1 MVVKITC
8 VVASLAC
15 LSAPA
20 LAQEEPKAPYTLSA
34 NVFLVS
40 DYFFRGITQTW
51 GKPAI
56 QGGFDFVHESGVYLG
71 TWASNVSGN
80 QFANGSLEWDFYG
93 GYNYKATDDITVGAG
108 LLYYYYPGAN
118 YDQAAVPG
126 ADQTFNTLEVN
137 VSATYKWV
145 TAKVSYALTDY
156 FGANAKTGFRGD
168 TDGTIYPELNVSYP
182 LPFAEGL
189 FLIGHVGYTDYES
202 ELAAPN
208 VNGETDPSYADWKI
222 GLSYAW
228 KDGWTFGAYYVDT
241 SNENYYENTASFANG
256 QIKDLGGAG
265 GYVTVGRTF

>member
-1 MVVKITC
+1 MIRRISWLA
-8 VVASLAC
+8 ASLAC
-15 LSAPA
+15 LSGTAV
-20 LAQEEPKAPYTLSA
+20 AQEEPKPPYTLSA

-51 GKPAI
+51 GKPAV

-93 GYNYKATDDITVGAG
+93 GYNFKPTEDITLGAG

-118 YDQAAVPG
+118 YDQAAAGGPN
-126 ADQTFNTLEVN
+126 QTFNTLEVN
-137 VSATYKWV
+137 VSATYKWI

-156 FGANAKTGFRGD
+156 FGANTKTGYLGD
-168 TDGTIYPELNVSYP
+168 TDGTYYPEVNVSYP
-182 LPFAEGL
+182 LPFLENL
-189 FLIGHVGYTDYES
+189 SLIAHVGYTNFKE

-222 GLSYAW
+222 GLSYVW
-228 KDGWTFGAYYVDT
+228 KDGWIFGAYYVDT
-241 SNENYYENTASFANG
+241 SNDDFYKNTASFANS
-256 QIKDLGGAG
+256 QLKDLGGAG